1 MRQNDQPTP
10 SLTILCSFFLHPY
23 LSMFFI
29 KMRFLAVHIEG
40 PFGAA
45 PAPAPHQTEC
55 TIGSSGRWFLC
66 EGPDK
71 RPEGGEWEL
80 KIRFENR
87 EKKIPIAPNAPRTM
101 SISSA

>member
-1 MRQNDQPTP
+1 
-10 SLTILCSFFLHPY
+10 
-23 LSMFFI
+23 MFFI

-71 RPEGGEWEL
+71 RPEGGEWEP

-87 EKKIPIAPNAPRTM
+87 EKDPDCTQRT
-101 SISSA
+101 SDDEYQYRIVQNGYRH